1 MGLFPHLCFE
11 LEFWIL
17 FKDLRWR
24 HSPYLASK
32 VQLMNKENRK
42 RKKLSTRIKVVK
54 KSLRRKKKRERTK
67 IVIAY

>member
-11 LEFWIL
+11 VEFLIL
-17 FKDLRWR
+17 FKDLRRR
-24 HSPYLASK
+24 HSPYLANK

-42 RKKLSTRIKVVK
+42 KLSTRIKLVK